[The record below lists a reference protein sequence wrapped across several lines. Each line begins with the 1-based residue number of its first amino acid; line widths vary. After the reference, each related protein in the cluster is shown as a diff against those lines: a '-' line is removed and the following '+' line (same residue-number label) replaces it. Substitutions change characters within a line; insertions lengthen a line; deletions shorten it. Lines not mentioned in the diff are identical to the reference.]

1 MISINATL
9 VLQVMHIIILIFI
22 LNRLMYRPLL
32 KLTRDREEYFG
43 TTKNEI
49 RELEHQA
56 ERLKL
61 EFTDIQRKARKTASQ
76 EATQIRGEGMTQAQ
90 GHLEETKKG
99 ASSIRE
105 EAEKEAQKEFEKTKP
120 FLRDEAVGLADEITE
135 RLIGRRIAG

>member
-9 VLQVMHIIILIFI
+9 VLQVIHIIILILI

-32 KLTRDREEYFG
+32 KLARDREEYFG

-49 RELEHQA
+49 RELEQQA

-61 EFTDIQRKARKTASQ
+61 KFTDIRRKARKTASQ
-76 EATQIRGEGMTQAQ
+76 EATQIRGKGMTQAQ

-99 ASSIRE
+99 VSSIRE
-105 EAEKEAQKEFEKTKP
+105 EAEKEAQEELEKTKP
-120 FLRDEAVGLADEITE
+120 FLGDEAAGLADAISE